1 MLCVS
6 EKNIKDKIGREE
18 NILTYNEARCQKRVL
33 PTHENR
39 LKICYLKTIE
49 NSVYDDTNAIHAWN
63 RFKTNLGKGNLY
75 RYHFSLH
82 DEQRKFFVDLFNIDF
97 RKSLK
102 TLYSMMGYKNFS

>member
-39 LKICYLKTIE
+39 LKIFYLKTIE

-63 RFKTNLGKGNLY
+63 RFKTNLSKEN
-75 RYHFSLH
+75 
-82 DEQRKFFVDLFNIDF
+82 
-97 RKSLK
+97 
-102 TLYSMMGYKNFS
+102 